1 MKTAS
6 VLLLILLLLVSVPG
20 ACFAVE
26 VVDAAI
32 CRNVQDRQPVEPGS
46 SFPAD
51 VGKIYCWSKIKDGQ
65 DMMVKHVYYRD
76 NKEMAAAELQVRS
89 PMFRTYSTKTILPAW
104 TGQWRVDIVD
114 PEGKVLKSLDFTIGE
129 KAQPAEKPQ
138 PPAAAAK
145 PEAAPQPPAAAPKPE
160 AAPREAAPKAESSK

>member
-6 VLLLILLLLVSVPG
+6 ILLLTFLLLASLSG
-20 ACFAVE
+20 LCFAVE
-26 VVDAAI
+26 IVDASI
-32 CRNVQDRQPVEPGS
+32 CRNVQDRQPVEPGTT
-46 SFPAD
+46 FPAD

-65 DMMVKHVYYRD
+65 DTAIKHIYYCD
-76 NKEMAAAELQVRS
+76 NQEKASIELQVRS

-114 PEGKVLKSLDFTIGE
+114 SQGKLLKSLDFTIGE

-138 PPAAAAK
+138 PPAAA
-145 PEAAPQPPAAAPKPE
+145 PKPE
-160 AAPREAAPKAESSK
+160 AAPPAAAPQEPAPKAESGK

>member
-6 VLLLILLLLVSVPG
+6 VLLLTFLLLVSVSG

-32 CRNVQDRQPVEPGS
+32 CRNVQDRQPVEPGAA
-46 SFPAD
+46 FPAD
-51 VGKIYCWSKIKDGQ
+51 IGKIYCWSKIKDGQ
-65 DMMVKHVYYRD
+65 DTTIKHIYYRD
-76 NKEMAAAELQVRS
+76 NKEMAAVELQVRT
-89 PMFRTYSTKTILPAW
+89 PMFRAYSTKTILPG

-114 PEGKVLKSLDFTIGE
+114 SEGKVLKSLDFTIGE

-138 PPAAAAK
+138 PPAAAPK
-145 PEAAPQPPAAAPKPE
+145 PEAAPQ
-160 AAPREAAPKAESSK
+160 EAAPKAEGSK